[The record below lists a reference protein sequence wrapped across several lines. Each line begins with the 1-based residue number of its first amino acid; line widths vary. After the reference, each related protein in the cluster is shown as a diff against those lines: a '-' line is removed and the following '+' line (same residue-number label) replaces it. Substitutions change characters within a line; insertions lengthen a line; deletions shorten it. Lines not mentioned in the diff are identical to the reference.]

1 MAELLICV
9 DPPAPTGNLYADAQ
23 MFQRGDVIAVR
34 EDGHAW
40 GAEERA
46 APGWAVVPAPGIP
59 SDAFVGLIDPDPML
73 VGDPPEMNTRWR
85 LRRFRVDLA
94 ALAALRADPEAWA
107 ALVAVGTREA
117 AYAAGLIVVA
127 PELP

>member
-9 DPPAPTGNLYADAQ
+9 DPPAPSGNPYADAQ
-23 MFQRGDVIAVR
+23 IHQRGDVIAVKP
-34 EDGHAW
+34 DGYGW
-40 GAEERA
+40 GSEERSM
-46 APGWAVVPAPGIP
+46 PGWAVVPVPGIP
-59 SDAFVGLIDPDPML
+59 PDAFAGLIDPDPLL
-73 VGDPPEMNTRWR
+73 VGDPPAMNTRWR

-94 ALAALRADPEAWA
+94 ALAAVRTDAAAWA
-107 ALVAVGTREA
+107 ALVAIGTREA